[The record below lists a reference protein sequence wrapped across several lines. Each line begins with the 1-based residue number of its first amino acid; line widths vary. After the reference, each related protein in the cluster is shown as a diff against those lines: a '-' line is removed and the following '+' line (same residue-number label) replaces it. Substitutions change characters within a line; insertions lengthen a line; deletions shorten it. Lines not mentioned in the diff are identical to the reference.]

1 MVNREVETA
10 LARRDAGWARVRATT
25 WAGVLLGLLLTAVFT
40 VAAAGSTHA
49 KRVVTHVVRAKR
61 RVPAVVAPAPPLV
74 SAAAPASQQPP
85 PAPAATPAPAPA
97 PAPSPP
103 VVVSGGS

>member
-1 MVNREVETA
+1 M
-10 LARRDAGWARVRATT
+10 RVRVAT
-25 WAGVLLGLLLTAVFT
+25 WAGALVGLLLTAVFA
-40 VAAAGSTHA
+40 VAAAGSTHT

-74 SAAAPASQQPP
+74 SVAAPAPQPQ
-85 PAPAATPAPAPA
+85 APPAPAPA
-97 PAPSPP
+97 PAPAAAPP

>member
-1 MVNREVETA
+1 M
-10 LARRDAGWARVRATT
+10 RVRVAT
-25 WAGVLLGLLLTAVFT
+25 WVGALLGLLLTAAFT

-49 KRVVTHVVRAKR
+49 KRVVTHVVHAKR
-61 RVPAVVAPAPPLV
+61 PLPLVVAPAPPLV
-74 SAAAPASQQPP
+74 SAARPTLSQPP
-85 PAPAATPAPAPA
+85 PATPAPAPAPA